1 MKKKLEREY
10 QPHVIQRL
18 EKEFPGG
25 VVMKNDATY
34 RQGYPDL
41 IFTYG
46 KTIHLETK
54 RDEQASFRPNQ
65 KYYIDLINAQ
75 GGFARSIR
83 PENEDEVFKEIA
95 DYFFDCTIDI
105 LAFKRN
111 YQKNVL
117 KYEEET
123 K

>member
-1 MKKKLEREY
+1 MKNKLERVY
-10 QPHVIQRL
+10 QPTVIKRL
-18 EKEFPGG
+18 KAEFPGG
-25 VVMKNDATY
+25 IVMKNDAGY

-54 RDEQASFRPNQ
+54 RDVNASFRPNQ
-65 KYYIDLINAQ
+65 QYYINLINEQ

-95 DYFFDCTIDI
+95 EYFSDCKIDF
-105 LAFKRN
+105 LSFNKK
-111 YQKNVL
+111 YSKTL
-117 KYEEET
+117 K
-123 K
+123 

>member
-1 MKKKLEREY
+1 MSKVEREY
-10 QPHVIQRL
+10 QPHVIKRL
-18 EKEFPGG
+18 QTEFPGG
-25 VVMKNDATY
+25 IVMKNDAGY

-54 RDEQASFRPNQ
+54 RDEKASFRPNQ
-65 KYYIDLINAQ
+65 QYYINLINEQ

-95 DYFFDCTIDI
+95 DYFFDCKIDI
-105 LAFKRN
+105 LSFNEN
-111 YQKNVL
+111 YKNKYL
-117 KYEEET
+117 K
-123 K
+123 